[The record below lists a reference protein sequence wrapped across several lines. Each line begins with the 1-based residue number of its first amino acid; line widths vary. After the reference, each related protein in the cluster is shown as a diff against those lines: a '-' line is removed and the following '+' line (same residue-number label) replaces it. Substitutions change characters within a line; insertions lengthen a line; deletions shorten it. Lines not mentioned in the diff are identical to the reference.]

1 MPARSISTASL
12 TFGLV
17 SIPVRLFPATS
28 SKSVTFHLLH
38 AKDQSRIQQKIYCPK
53 EDKIVDRS
61 ELVRGYEVEK
71 DRYVTF
77 TDEELKKLEAQA
89 DRAVEISEFIPA
101 TEVDPVYF
109 ENSYL
114 LGCEPVSAKA
124 YHLLKEAMTR
134 AGRVGVA
141 KYTMRGKERLV
152 LIRPYDGG
160 LMLHTMY
167 YNDEIRSFGEIDHG
181 AGAAVKESELGLAQR
196 LITDL
201 TQKKFNPS
209 EFKDD
214 YRQRVRGG
222 RAEARGPRVDRA
234 RARSASRQGDR
245 SDERAEGIA
254 QKAWC
259 RGQRGPRRRS
269 SGHVGTR
276 GSQGRAGIA
285 QGARQPPL
293 ALNDR
298 STGRR
303 VICLG
308 ADARVRADRFQR
320 AGRLALPSILD
331 YEQCC

>member
-28 SKSVTFHLLH
+28 SKSVSFHLLH

-61 ELVRGYEVEK
+61 ELVRGYEIEK

-89 DRAVEISEFIPA
+89 DRAVEITEFIPA
-101 TEVDPVYF
+101 SAVDPVYF

-114 LGCEPVSAKA
+114 LGCEPTSAKA
-124 YHLLKEAMTR
+124 YHLLQEAMTK
-134 AGRVGVA
+134 AERVGVA

-152 LIRPYDGG
+152 LIRPYEGG

-181 AGAAVKESELGLAQR
+181 ANASVKESELGLAQR
-196 LITDL
+196 LLDDL

-209 EFKDD
+209 EFKDN
-214 YRQRVRGG
+214 YRERVIEAAEQKLAGHELTEPAPEVRQGKVIDLMSALKESLKKRGVAVNADRG
-222 RAEARGPRVDRA
+222 EEAPATSPEREPRKVAQGSR
-234 RARSASRQGDR
+234 RASRSR
-245 SDERAEGIA
+245 RA
-254 QKAWC
+254 
-259 RGQRGPRRRS
+259 P
-269 SGHVGTR
+269 
-276 GSQGRAGIA
+276 
-285 QGARQPPL
+285 
-293 ALNDR
+293 
-298 STGRR
+298 
-303 VICLG
+303 
-308 ADARVRADRFQR
+308 
-320 AGRLALPSILD
+320 
-331 YEQCC
+331 